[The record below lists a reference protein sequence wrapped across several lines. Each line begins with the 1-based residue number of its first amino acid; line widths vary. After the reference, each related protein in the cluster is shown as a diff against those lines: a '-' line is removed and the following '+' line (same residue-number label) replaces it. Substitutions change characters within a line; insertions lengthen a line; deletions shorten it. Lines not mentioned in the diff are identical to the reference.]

1 VNRIEDGKGIISKL
15 GQEVALLKY
24 EDKTFLETIRK
35 SVLHYGPFIGLL
47 FESYKKS
54 INGKIKR
61 KNIIVGY
68 TNTTEIIEFEGQSV
82 PISTGSQD
90 DSITRTRS
98 TLLAW
103 AMTAGYLWPVNETI
117 PTDNWHNEA
126 LKLLKNKKW
135 TWSEFYT
142 FLPNIFDVT
151 KKVNISRPLSYKW
164 MTKSTKALREKGQGS
179 IRGATLQIESKLRNR
194 RLAVVYLLALA
205 SKDDRKINFKDLID
219 QLVLY
224 PDLFVINKSDF
235 PRVMRE
241 ELDQMSVT
249 SGVVFKEDQ
258 QGIMPLVTCSIQNL
272 IYSAPEELIN
282 TLNHVYE
289 NLYK

>member
-1 VNRIEDGKGIISKL
+1 VIAKKRSSSH
-15 GQEVALLKY
+15 
-24 EDKTFLETIRK
+24 R
-35 SVLHYGPFIGLL
+35 SV
-47 FESYKKS
+47 
-54 INGKIKR
+54 
-61 KNIIVGY
+61 
-68 TNTTEIIEFEGQSV
+68 
-82 PISTGSQD
+82 
-90 DSITRTRS
+90 
-98 TLLAW
+98 
-103 AMTAGYLWPVNETI
+103 
-117 PTDNWHNEA
+117 
-126 LKLLKNKKW
+126 
-135 TWSEFYT
+135 
-142 FLPNIFDVT
+142 
-151 KKVNISRPLSYKW
+151 
-164 MTKSTKALREKGQGS
+164 GS